1 MKKESKAKE
10 YAKQHSNY
18 EEEYKLL
25 LDAYISGW
33 DAAEEILN
41 INSIE
46 NKSQSEEILRII
58 REHTSTEFINKK
70 VEDDF
75 FMNVLA
81 NLVAKKIEK
90 ILGL

>member
-1 MKKESKAKE
+1 MKKANKAKE
-10 YAKQHSNY
+10 YAKQHSNS

-46 NKSQSEEILRII
+46 NIKSQSEEILRII
-58 REHTSTEFINKK
+58 REHTNPEFLNKK
-70 VEDDF
+70 IENDF

-81 NLVAKKIEK
+81 NLVAKRIEK
-90 ILGL
+90 F